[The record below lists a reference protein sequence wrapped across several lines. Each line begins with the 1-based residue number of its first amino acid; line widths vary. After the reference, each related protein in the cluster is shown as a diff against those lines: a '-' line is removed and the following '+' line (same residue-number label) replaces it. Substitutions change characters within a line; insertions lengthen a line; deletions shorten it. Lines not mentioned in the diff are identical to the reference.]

1 LEFQQTH
8 LYFYLKQVKRM
19 SGENQGF
26 YLPIIGV
33 YSLFYVYS
41 QCHIVK
47 FKGAS
52 GERSMKMEKNQTI
65 LIVDDEIDFVEA
77 LKKTLEKAA
86 YIVVTA
92 GDREEAEKMVRSHE
106 PDAIVLGTIMPR
118 GDAFLFHKWMKQT
131 LGFGNLPIMVIN
143 APPEKQLL
151 KGWRMD
157 EGMQMD
163 AEDFLAKPVEPTA
176 LIPRIQA
183 LLDRATKKIRV
194 LIVDD
199 HAVVRDGIRS
209 VLSLQRDMQVIG
221 EAVNGKEALDKTI
234 ELIPDVVV
242 MDIVMPVMNGLDAA
256 REICQK
262 CKSAKVLMLTQY
274 DEEENVL
281 ASKKVGA
288 VGFIPKASASSR
300 LLTGIRS
307 VARGDQSWIESLQ
320 PHVRNQG

>member
-1 LEFQQTH
+1 
-8 LYFYLKQVKRM
+8 M
-19 SGENQGF
+19 
-26 YLPIIGV
+26 P
-33 YSLFYVYS
+33 YSDNY
-41 QCHIVK
+41 K
-47 FKGAS
+47 EAS
-52 GERSMKMEKNQTI
+52 VEGGLNMEKKLTI
-65 LIVDDEIDFVEA
+65 LIVDDEVDFVEA
-77 LKKTLEKAA
+77 LKNILEKENYVVATA
-86 YIVVTA
+86 Y
-92 GDREEAEKMVRSHE
+92 DREQAEQMVRSHE
-106 PDAIVLGTIMPR
+106 PDMIVLGTIMPR
-118 GDAFLFHKWMKQT
+118 GDAFLLHKWMKQT

-163 AEDFLAKPVEPTA
+163 AEDFLAKPVEPRA
-176 LIPRIQA
+176 LIPRIKA

-209 VLSLQRDMQVIG
+209 VLGLQRDMQVIG
-221 EAVNGKEALDKTI
+221 EAINGKEGLEKTI
-234 ELIPDVVV
+234 ELMPDVVV
-242 MDIVMPVMNGLDAA
+242 MDIVMPVMSGLDAA

-288 VGFIPKASASSR
+288 VGFIPKAAASSR

-320 PHVRNQG
+320 PHIEAQGKS

>member
-1 LEFQQTH
+1 
-8 LYFYLKQVKRM
+8 M
-19 SGENQGF
+19 
-26 YLPIIGV
+26 
-33 YSLFYVYS
+33 
-41 QCHIVK
+41 
-47 FKGAS
+47 A
-52 GERSMKMEKNQTI
+52 EKQTI
-65 LIVDDEIDFVEA
+65 LIVDDEVAFVEIM
-77 LKKTLEKAA
+77 KRVLENEAFAVATA
-86 YIVVTA
+86 Y
-92 GDREEAEKMVRSHE
+92 DRDQAENMVRSHE
-106 PDAIVLGTIMPR
+106 PDAVILGTIMPR
-118 GDAFLFHKWMKQT
+118 GDAFIFHKWMKQT

-163 AEDFLAKPVEPTA
+163 AEDFLAKPVEPVA
-176 LIPRIQA
+176 LVPRIRA

-209 VLSLQRDMQVIG
+209 VLTLQRDIQVIG
-221 EAVNGKEALDKTI
+221 EAVNGKEGLEKAI

-242 MDIVMPVMNGLDAA
+242 MDIVMPVMNGLDSA
-256 REICQK
+256 REICLK
-262 CKSAKVLMLTQY
+262 CKTAKVLMLTQY

-288 VGFIPKASASSR
+288 VGFIPKAAASSR

-320 PHVRNQG
+320 PHVEGRE

>member
-1 LEFQQTH
+1 
-8 LYFYLKQVKRM
+8 M
-19 SGENQGF
+19 S
-26 YLPIIGV
+26 
-33 YSLFYVYS
+33 
-41 QCHIVK
+41 K
-47 FKGAS
+47 K
-52 GERSMKMEKNQTI
+52 QTI
-65 LIVDDEIDFVEA
+65 MIVDDEVEFVEA
-77 LKKTLEKAA
+77 LKETLEKKDYVVVAA
-86 YIVVTA
+86 Y
-92 GDREEAEKMVRSHE
+92 DREQAERTLRNNE
-106 PDAIVLGTIMPR
+106 PDMVVLGTILPR

-131 LGFGNLPIMVIN
+131 LGFGNLPLMVIN

-163 AEDFLAKPVEPTA
+163 AEDFLAKPVDPVS

-199 HAVVRDGIRS
+199 HAVVRDGIRA

-221 EAVNGKEALDKTI
+221 EAVNGKEALQKTV
-234 ELIPDVVV
+234 ELVPDVVV

-262 CKSAKVLMLTQY
+262 CKPAKVLMLTQY
-274 DEEENVL
+274 DEQENVL

-288 VGFIPKASASSR
+288 VGFIPKAAASSR

-320 PHVRNQG
+320 PRIQKQETS

>member
-1 LEFQQTH
+1 
-8 LYFYLKQVKRM
+8 
-19 SGENQGF
+19 
-26 YLPIIGV
+26 
-33 YSLFYVYS
+33 
-41 QCHIVK
+41 
-47 FKGAS
+47 
-52 GERSMKMEKNQTI
+52 MEKKMTI
-65 LIVDDEIDFVEA
+65 MIVDDEIEFVEV
-77 LKKTLEKAA
+77 LKRTLENEG
-86 YIVVTA
+86 YIVA
-92 GDREEAEKMVRSHE
+92 IAYDREQAEKALRSHE
-106 PDAIVLGTIMPR
+106 PDMIILGTIMPR
-118 GDAFLFHKWMKQT
+118 GDAFLFHQWMKQT
-131 LGFGNLPIMVIN
+131 LGFGNLPLMVIN
-143 APPEKQLL
+143 ATPEKQLL

-157 EGMQMD
+157 EGMRMD
-163 AEDFLAKPVEPTA
+163 AEDFLAKPVEPVA
-176 LIPRIQA
+176 LIPRIKA
-183 LLDRATKKIRV
+183 LLNRSTKKIRV

-209 VLSLQRDMQVIG
+209 VLGLQRDMQVIG
-221 EAVNGKEALDKTI
+221 EAVNGKEGLEKTI

-288 VGFIPKASASSR
+288 VGFIPKAAASSR

-320 PHVRNQG
+320 PHIHGQK